1 MATAYPP
8 AGQPDLRPPT
18 FGVRMQRF
26 WQRVTEG
33 LEVSQLWSQFEAE
46 ARASYRLYSRD
57 VEAKTPEGLTH
68 GGRRLHV
75 VKEFFWAVFEKLSP
89 ARRVLLLLALI
100 LLVIPHT
107 VVEYADHAGKVQVSE
122 FDLHFWA
129 ALLLLIVLMLEVA
142 DRVVMK
148 RDLQIAREIQTWLL
162 PGAPP
167 QIPGLAVAYA
177 TRPANTVAGDYYD
190 VFPRPG
196 RTPEENRVVLA
207 VADVAGKS
215 IPAAMLM
222 ATFQASLKTLSTA
235 QVPLNELAANMNRY
249 ACQNSQGGLRFTTA
263 FLAEYDAVNRTVH
276 YINAGHN
283 NPILRRANGQIERL
297 EVGGLPYGIMPEVK
311 YDSATI
317 TLAPGDWLIIF
328 TDGVVEAENMRQ
340 DEFGEARLFASIEAA
355 KSETPAG
362 LLKRIMA
369 DLDAFVGAT
378 PQHDDVTC
386 LLLKAESF

>member
-1 MATAYPP
+1 MASSPQTGQPP
-8 AGQPDLRPPT
+8 AQPLP
-18 FGVRMQRF
+18 FGVRVKQF
-26 WQRVTEG
+26 WHRVTEG
-33 LEVSQLWSQFEAE
+33 LAVGQLWSQFESE
-46 ARASYRLYSRD
+46 ARASYRLYSKD
-57 VEAKTPEGLTH
+57 VAAKTPEGLTK

-75 VKEFFWAVFEKLSP
+75 IKEFFWAVFEKLSP
-89 ARRVLLLLALI
+89 ARRVLLLVALI
-100 LLVIPHT
+100 LLILPQGSFQYTGH
-107 VVEYADHAGKVQVSE
+107 DGKVYVGE
-122 FDLHFWA
+122 FNLHFWSA
-129 ALLLLIVLMLEVA
+129 LILLLLLMLEIA

-167 QIPGLAVAYA
+167 QIPGLAIAYA

-196 RTPEENRVVLA
+196 KTNADNRVVLA

-235 QVPLNELAANMNRY
+235 QVALPELASNMNRY
-249 ACQNSQGGLRFTTA
+249 ACTNSQGGLRFTTA
-263 FLAEYDAVNRTVH
+263 FLAEYDPVRRTVD

-283 NPILRRANGQIERL
+283 NPILRRASGQIERL
-297 EVGGLPYGIMPEVK
+297 DVGGLPFGIQPEVK
-311 YDSATI
+311 YQTATV

-328 TDGVVEAENMRQ
+328 TDGLVEAENSLQ
-340 DEFGEARLFASIEAA
+340 QEYGEARLVTALEAG
-355 KSETPAG
+355 KSFEPG
-362 LLKRIMA
+362 ELLKRLMTEL
-369 DLDAFVGAT
+369 DLFVGTT

-386 LLLKAESF
+386 MLLKSE

>member
-1 MATAYPP
+1 MATTLPP
-8 AGQPDLRPPT
+8 PETIAAPPPT
-18 FGVRMQRF
+18 LRVKLQRF

-33 LEVSQLWSQFEAE
+33 MELAQLWSQFETE

-57 VEAKTPEGLTH
+57 VAAKTPEGLTRR
-68 GGRRLHV
+68 GRHLHV
-75 VKEFFWAVFEKLSP
+75 AKEFFWAVLEKLSP
-89 ARRVLLLLALI
+89 ARRVLLLAALVM
-100 LLVIPHT
+100 LVFPSSGFSYH
-107 VVEYADHAGKVQVSE
+107 DAGHELHVIE
-122 FDLHFWA
+122 LDLHFWGG
-129 ALLLLIVLMLEVA
+129 LLLFLLLMLEIA

-167 QIPGLAVAYA
+167 QIPGISIAYT

-196 RTPEENRVVLA
+196 KTNEENRVVFV

-235 QVPLNELAANMNRY
+235 QVALPELVANMNKY
-249 ACQNSQGGLRFTTA
+249 ACSNSQGGLRFTTA
-263 FLAEYDAVNRTVH
+263 FIAEYDTAQHVFT

-283 NPILRRANGQIERL
+283 NPILRRSNGLIERL
-297 EVGGLPYGIMPEVK
+297 DVGGLPLGIQSEAK
-311 YDSATI
+311 YESASVA
-317 TLAPGDWLIIF
+317 LAPGDWLVIF
-328 TDGVVEAENMRQ
+328 TDGLVEAENARQ
-340 DEFGEARLFASIEAA
+340 DEFGEPRVLSALEASVTATPKEFLDRL
-355 KSETPAG
+355 
-362 LLKRIMA
+362 MA
-369 DLDAFVGAT
+369 ELDLFVGNT

-386 LLLKAESF
+386 MLLKVA

>member
-8 AGQPDLRPPT
+8 AGQPVQPVPL
-18 FGVRMQRF
+18 GVRLQRF
-26 WQRVTEG
+26 WRRVTEG
-33 LEVSQLWSQFEAE
+33 LEVSQLWSQFENE
-46 ARASYRLYSRD
+46 ARASYRLYSKD
-57 VEAKTPEGLTH
+57 VEAKTPEGLT
-68 GGRRLHV
+68 RRGHHLHV
-75 VKEFFWAVFEKLSP
+75 LKEFFWAVFEKLSP
-89 ARRVLLLLALI
+89 ARRVLLLAALI
-100 LLVIPHT
+100 LLVIPHGGFD
-107 VVEYADHAGKVQVSE
+107 YSGGDGKVYAVE

-129 ALLLLIVLMLEVA
+129 GLLLLLLLILEIA

-167 QIPGLAVAYA
+167 QIPGLALAYA

-196 RTPEENRVVLA
+196 KTNEENRVVLA

-235 QVPLNELAANMNRY
+235 QVALPELAANMNKY
-249 ACQNSQGGLRFTTA
+249 ACSNSQGGLRFTTA
-263 FLAEYDAVNRTVH
+263 FLAEYDEVHRTLH

-283 NPILRRANGQIERL
+283 NPILRRASGQIERL
-297 EVGGLPYGIMPEVK
+297 DVGGLPFGIQPEVK
-311 YDSATI
+311 YESATI
-317 TLAPGDWLIIF
+317 TLAPNDWLIIF
-328 TDGVVEAENMRQ
+328 TDGLVEAVNARE
-340 DEFGEARLFASIEAA
+340 EEYGEVRVLTELEAG
-355 KSETPAG
+355 KSFSPTD
-362 LLKRIMA
+362 LLKHLMSA
-369 DLDAFVGAT
+369 LDLFVGST

-386 LLLKAESF
+386 MLLKAESL

>member
-8 AGQPDLRPPT
+8 AQQPTVPPIPLTGRLR
-18 FGVRMQRF
+18 RF
-26 WQRVTEG
+26 WRRVTEG

-68 GGRRLHV
+68 RGQRLHV
-75 VKEFFWAVFEKLSP
+75 VKEFFWAVMEKLSP
-89 ARRVLLLLALI
+89 ARRVLLLAALI
-100 LLVIPHT
+100 CLVIPHAGFSYNGEGGRVST
-107 VVEYADHAGKVQVSE
+107 VE
-122 FDLHFWA
+122 FDLHFWGG
-129 ALLLLIVLMLEVA
+129 LLLFILLILEIA

-167 QIPGLAVAYA
+167 QIPGLTVAYM

-196 RTPEENRVVLA
+196 KTADENRVVLA

-235 QVPLNELAANMNRY
+235 QVALPELVANMNKY

-263 FLAEYDAVNRTVH
+263 FLAEYDPARRRVD

-283 NPILRRANGQIERL
+283 NPILRRSNGAIERL
-297 EVGGLPYGIMPEVK
+297 DVGGLPLGIKPDVK
-311 YDSATI
+311 YDSASV

-328 TDGVVEAENMRQ
+328 TDGLVEAENAHQ
-340 DEFGEARLFASIEAA
+340 EEYGEQRVLSTIGASVALTPREMLSHMMAA
-355 KSETPAG
+355 
-362 LLKRIMA
+362 L
-369 DLDAFVGAT
+369 DLYVGQT

-386 LLLKAESF
+386 MLLKAE

>member
-1 MATAYPP
+1 M
-8 AGQPDLRPPT
+8 
-18 FGVRMQRF
+18 RMQNF
-26 WQRVTEG
+26 WRRVTEG
-33 LEVSQLWSQFEAE
+33 LEVSQLWSQFETE
-46 ARASYRLYSRD
+46 ARASYRLYSKD
-57 VEAKTPEGLTH
+57 VAAKTPEGLTNR
-68 GGRRLHV
+68 GRRLHV

-89 ARRVLLLLALI
+89 ARRVLLLVALV
-100 LLVIPHT
+100 LLVIPHAGMQYT
-107 VVEYADHAGKVQVSE
+107 GEGNKVYAFEV
-122 FDLHFWA
+122 DLHFWA
-129 ALLLLIVLMLEVA
+129 ALVLLLLLILEIA

-167 QIPGLAVAYA
+167 QIPGLVIAYS

-196 RTPEENRVVLA
+196 KTNEENRVVLA

-235 QVPLNELAANMNRY
+235 QVALPELASNMNRY
-249 ACQNSQGGLRFTTA
+249 ACTNSQGGLRFTTA
-263 FLAEYDAVNRTVH
+263 FLAEYDPITRRLE

-283 NPILRRANGQIERL
+283 NPILRRASGLIERL
-297 EVGGLPYGIMPEVK
+297 DIGGLPFGIQPEVK
-311 YDSATI
+311 YEHATV

-328 TDGVVEAENMRQ
+328 TDGLVEAENSRQ
-340 DEFGEARLFASIEAA
+340 DEYGELRLLTALESGRSVE
-355 KSETPAG
+355 PAD
-362 LLKRIMA
+362 LLKLLMLEL
-369 DLDAFVGAT
+369 DLFVGNT

-386 LLLKAESF
+386 MLLKSE